1 MTVICFFMP
10 FILKCESFVKL
21 LVTIFNR
28 AKFVS
33 WGGVM
38 RHKENGFTLIELMV
52 TIAVMAIIAMMA
64 APSFTQTI
72 RKNQLIS
79 DTRDFVDLLAETR
92 SEAIFKQ
99 SDRVVALD
107 SSVATP
113 FKTWVPTHVTKTSGD
128 SSVTFNRLG
137 QTSVST
143 NGQCFIFEHSS
154 DAALKAYV
162 YVQKGGTVVYNKA
175 ATSCP
180 T

>member
-1 MTVICFFMP
+1 
-10 FILKCESFVKL
+10 
-21 LVTIFNR
+21 
-28 AKFVS
+28 
-33 WGGVM
+33 M

-113 FKTWVPTHVTKTSGD
+113 FK
-128 SSVTFNRLG
+128 LG
-137 QTSVST
+137 CQRMS
-143 NGQCFIFEHSS
+143 
-154 DAALKAYV
+154 
-162 YVQKGGTVVYNKA
+162 QKRVGIAV
-175 ATSCP
+175 
-180 T
+180 

>member
-1 MTVICFFMP
+1 
-10 FILKCESFVKL
+10 
-21 LVTIFNR
+21 
-28 AKFVS
+28 
-33 WGGVM
+33 M
-38 RHKENGFTLIELMV
+38 REKENGFTLIELMV

-64 APSFTQTI
+64 APSFIQMV
-72 RKNQLIS
+72 RSNQLRS
-79 DTRDFVDLLAETR
+79 DTRDFVDLLSETR

-143 NGQCFIFEHSS
+143 NGQCFIFEHSR

>member
-1 MTVICFFMP
+1 MTLHLFFYYSYLLCIGYVRDK
-10 FILKCESFVKL
+10 FIINISKSFSWV
-21 LVTIFNR
+21 R
-28 AKFVS
+28 AMGKS
-33 WGGVM
+33 Q
-38 RHKENGFTLIELMV
+38 GFTLIELMV
-52 TIAVMAIIAMMA
+52 TIAVLAIIAMMA
-64 APSFTQTI
+64 APSFIQMV
-72 RKNQLIS
+72 RSNQLRS
-79 DTRDFVDLLAETR
+79 DTRDFVDLLSETR

-143 NGQCFIFEHSS
+143 NGQCFIFEHSR

-162 YVQKGGTVVYNKA
+162 YVQKVGTVVYNKA
-175 ATSCP
+175 ATSYP